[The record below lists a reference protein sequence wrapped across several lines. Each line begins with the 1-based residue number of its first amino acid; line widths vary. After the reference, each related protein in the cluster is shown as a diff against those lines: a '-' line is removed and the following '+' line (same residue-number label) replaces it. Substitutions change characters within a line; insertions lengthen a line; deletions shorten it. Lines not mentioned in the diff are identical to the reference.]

1 MKFFLF
7 SKISFEIPE
16 PITLIECYCYQND
29 FYSKYD
35 LLLEDRD
42 RKIEDVNKIGAR
54 IKTEVLLECKTIIEN
69 ANNLRIFKYHLEQFL
84 DLEEKNRNEQIKELN
99 DFVIQKLLKIN
110 GIGLS
115 TTTKILH
122 TLYPKIIPMIDS
134 LLQKKYRQV
143 INDGWTE
150 KRADEIFID
159 FYKNLKMG
167 SNRENLNYI
176 FKEVSKNN
184 LKNLSRIRIFD
195 ILWWSYLKAEK
206 LREEKGIN
214 WNTIRFRK
222 IPNLQFSNL
231 I

>member
-16 PITLIECYCYQND
+16 PIALIECYCYQND

-35 LLLEDRD
+35 LLEDK
-42 RKIEDVNKIGAR
+42 KIEDVNKIGAR
-54 IKTEVLLECKTIIEN
+54 IKKEVLFECKVITESTK
-69 ANNLRIFKYHLEQFL
+69 NLNIFKYNLEQFL
-84 DLEEKNRNEQIKELN
+84 SLEEKDRNEQIKELN
-99 DFVIQKLLKIN
+99 EFVIQKLLKIN
-110 GIGLS
+110 GIALS

-150 KRADEIFID
+150 KRADVIFID
-159 FYKNLKMG
+159 FYKNLQIE
-167 SNRENLNYI
+167 SNRKNLKYL
-176 FKEVSKNN
+176 FKKVSKNN

-214 WNTIRFRK
+214 WNTIEF
-222 IPNLQFSNL
+222 
-231 I
+231 

>member
-7 SKISFEIPE
+7 SKISFEIPD
-16 PITLIECYCYQND
+16 PVALIECYCYQND
-29 FYSKYD
+29 FYTKYD
-35 LLLEDRD
+35 LLKN

-54 IKTEVLLECKTIIEN
+54 IKKDVLLKCKKIIKRT
-69 ANNLRIFKYHLEQFL
+69 NNLSIFKYNLEQFL

-99 DFVIQKLLKIN
+99 ELVIQKLLKIN

-122 TLYPKIIPMIDS
+122 TLYPKIIPMIDNP
-134 LLQKKYRQV
+134 LQKKYREV
-143 INDGWTE
+143 INNVWTE

-159 FYKNLKMG
+159 FYNNLKIE

-184 LKNLSRIRIFD
+184 IKNLSKIRIFD

-206 LREEKGIN
+206 LRKEREIDWTTIEFIN
-214 WNTIRFRK
+214 SKLT
-222 IPNLQFSNL
+222 
-231 I
+231 

>member
-1 MKFFLF
+1 MEFLLF

-16 PITLIECYCYQND
+16 PIALIECYCYQNN
-29 FYSKYD
+29 FYAKYD
-35 LLLEDRD
+35 LLLEHKD

-54 IKTEVLLECKTIIEN
+54 IKKEVFLECKIITEN
-69 ANNLRIFKYHLEQFL
+69 TKSLSIFKYNLEQFL
-84 DLEEKNRNEQIKELN
+84 RLEEKDRDEQITELN
-99 DFVIQKLLKIN
+99 DFVIQKLLKIK
-110 GIGLS
+110 GIALS

-122 TLYPKIIPMIDS
+122 TLYPKIIPMIDKP
-134 LLQKKYRQV
+134 LQNKYREK
-143 INDGWTE
+143 INNVWTE

-159 FYKNLKMG
+159 FYNNLKKG
-167 SNRENLNYI
+167 SNRKNLNYI

-214 WNTIRFRK
+214 WNTIKFINGGLVKK
-222 IPNLQFSNL
+222 IR
-231 I
+231 

>member
-16 PITLIECYCYQND
+16 PIALIECYCYQND

-35 LLLEDRD
+35 LLEDK
-42 RKIEDVNKIGAR
+42 KIEDVNKIGAR
-54 IKTEVLLECKTIIEN
+54 IKKEVLFECKVITESTK
-69 ANNLRIFKYHLEQFL
+69 NLNIFKYNLEQFL
-84 DLEEKNRNEQIKELN
+84 SLEEKDRNEQIKELN
-99 DFVIQKLLKIN
+99 EFVIQKLLKIN
-110 GIGLS
+110 GIALS

-150 KRADEIFID
+150 KRADVIFID
-159 FYKNLKMG
+159 FYKNLQIE
-167 SNRENLNYI
+167 SNRKNLKYL
-176 FKEVSKNN
+176 FKKVSKNN

-195 ILWWSYLKAEK
+195 ILWWSFLKAER
-206 LREEKGIN
+206 LGEEKGIN
-214 WNTIRFRK
+214 WSTIRY
-222 IPNLQFSNL
+222 
-231 I
+231 